1 VLAFACSNRAS
12 GSTHRSSQSN
22 ANAVLIPSKFNAFPQ
37 HTLSSGCFYSHLLFR
52 LLSKFPRK
60 QFSLFLSDVR
70 TRTLV
75 RTESKQSKE
84 GRHPLSLSPPHTD
97 HRRIARSP
105 CQNATESPIIFIPVE
120 GPFFQVNLSDGPS
133 RSLSHSLS
141 VPSISLSLYIEVFSK
156 DELQLSHQS
165 VMGGQPVSRRGHEK
179 LLFFQQSTTAPS
191 ENVFRFSTTEL
202 NRPFRSEFVFLPSLT
217 RVRQK

>member
-1 VLAFACSNRAS
+1 MLAFACSNRAS

-37 HTLSSGCFYSHLLFR
+37 HTLSSGCF
-52 LLSKFPRK
+52 LSSPLSSFI
-60 QFSLFLSDVR
+60 QVSEETVLSLFLSDVR

-120 GPFFQVNLSDGPS
+120 GPFFDGPS
-133 RSLSHSLS
+133 RSLSHSLRAKYLSFS
-141 VPSISLSLYIEVFSK
+141 VY
-156 DELQLSHQS
+156 
-165 VMGGQPVSRRGHEK
+165 RG
-179 LLFFQQSTTAPS
+179 FF
-191 ENVFRFSTTEL
+191 
-202 NRPFRSEFVFLPSLT
+202 
-217 RVRQK
+217 

>member
-37 HTLSSGCFYSHLLFR
+37 HTHSLRGVFSHLLFR

-84 GRHPLSLSPPHTD
+84 GRHPLSLSLSSA
-97 HRRIARSP
+97 HRSPTNRAFTVSKRNRIAHHFHTRRRSIFSS
-105 CQNATESPIIFIPVE
+105 EPIGRTVSF
-120 GPFFQVNLSDGPS
+120 
-133 RSLSHSLS
+133 SLSHSLRAKYLSFS
-141 VPSISLSLYIEVFSK
+141 VY
-156 DELQLSHQS
+156 
-165 VMGGQPVSRRGHEK
+165 RG
-179 LLFFQQSTTAPS
+179 FF
-191 ENVFRFSTTEL
+191 
-202 NRPFRSEFVFLPSLT
+202 
-217 RVRQK
+217 

>member
-1 VLAFACSNRAS
+1 MPTQSSFQAS
-12 GSTHRSSQSN
+12 LMPSHNTHSLRG
-22 ANAVLIPSKFNAFPQ
+22 VF
-37 HTLSSGCFYSHLLFR
+37 SHLLFR

-84 GRHPLSLSPPHTD
+84 GRHPLSLSLLRTPITD
-97 HRRIARSP
+97 ESRVHRVKTQPNRPSFSYPSKVHFSTDRL
-105 CQNATESPIIFIPVE
+105 V
-120 GPFFQVNLSDGPS
+120 LS
-133 RSLSHSLS
+133 LTLS

-165 VMGGQPVSRRGHEK
+165 VMGGRPVSRRGHEK

>member
-1 VLAFACSNRAS
+1 MLAFACSNRAS

-37 HTLSSGCFYSHLLFR
+37 HTLSSGCF
-52 LLSKFPRK
+52 LSSPLSSFI
-60 QFSLFLSDVR
+60 QVSEETVLSLFLSDVR

-133 RSLSHSLS
+133 RSLSHSLRAKYLSFS
-141 VPSISLSLYIEVFSK
+141 VY
-156 DELQLSHQS
+156 
-165 VMGGQPVSRRGHEK
+165 RG
-179 LLFFQQSTTAPS
+179 FF
-191 ENVFRFSTTEL
+191 
-202 NRPFRSEFVFLPSLT
+202 
-217 RVRQK
+217 

>member
-1 VLAFACSNRAS
+1 MPTQSSFQAS
-12 GSTHRSSQSN
+12 
-22 ANAVLIPSKFNAFPQ
+22 LMPSHNT
-37 HTLSSGCFYSHLLFR
+37 HTLFGVFFSHLLFR

-84 GRHPLSLSPPHTD
+84 GRHPLSLSLLRTPITD
-97 HRRIARSP
+97 ESRAFTVSKRNRIAHHFHTRRRSIFSS
-105 CQNATESPIIFIPVE
+105 EPIGRTVS
-120 GPFFQVNLSDGPS
+120 L
-133 RSLSHSLS
+133 SLSHSLRAKYL
-141 VPSISLSLYIEVFSK
+141 SLSLYIEVFSK

-179 LLFFQQSTTAPS
+179 LLFFSTVNNRTIGKCLS
-191 ENVFRFSTTEL
+191 VFHDRVESAV
-202 NRPFRSEFVFLPSLT
+202 SK
-217 RVRQK
+217 RVRFPSITHSCSSKIIAWG

>member
-37 HTLSSGCFYSHLLFR
+37 HTHSLRGVFSHLLFR
-52 LLSKFPRK
+52 LLIQVSEETVLSLSLRCEDTHTRENREQAK
-60 QFSLFLSDVR
+60 QRR
-70 TRTLV
+70 T
-75 RTESKQSKE
+75 SSS
-84 GRHPLSLSPPHTD
+84 LSLSPPHTD

-133 RSLSHSLS
+133 RSLSHSLRAKYLSFS
-141 VPSISLSLYIEVFSK
+141 VYRGFFLRTSFS
-156 DELQLSHQS
+156 
-165 VMGGQPVSRRGHEK
+165 
-179 LLFFQQSTTAPS
+179 
-191 ENVFRFSTTEL
+191 
-202 NRPFRSEFVFLPSLT
+202 SLT
-217 RVRQK
+217 NR

>member
-37 HTLSSGCFYSHLLFR
+37 HTLSSGCF
-52 LLSKFPRK
+52 LSSPLSSFI
-60 QFSLFLSDVR
+60 QVSEETVLSLFLSDVR

-133 RSLSHSLS
+133 RSLSLTLS

>member
-1 VLAFACSNRAS
+1 M
-12 GSTHRSSQSN
+12 
-22 ANAVLIPSKFNAFPQ
+22 
-37 HTLSSGCFYSHLLFR
+37 
-52 LLSKFPRK
+52 
-60 QFSLFLSDVR
+60 
-70 TRTLV
+70 

-120 GPFFQVNLSDGPS
+120 GPFFDGPS

-141 VPSISLSLYIEVFSK
+141 VPSISLSLYIEGFFSK

>member
-52 LLSKFPRK
+52 LLIQVSEETVL
-60 QFSLFLSDVR
+60 SLFLSDVR

-84 GRHPLSLSPPHTD
+84 GRHPLSLSSPHTD
-97 HRRIARSP
+97 HRRIARVHRVKTQPNRPSFSYP
-105 CQNATESPIIFIPVE
+105 SKVHFLSEPIGRTV
-120 GPFFQVNLSDGPS
+120 
-133 RSLSHSLS
+133 SLSLSLSLSLS
-141 VPSISLSLYIEVFSK
+141 VPSISLSFSI
-156 DELQLSHQS
+156 
-165 VMGGQPVSRRGHEK
+165 
-179 LLFFQQSTTAPS
+179 
-191 ENVFRFSTTEL
+191 
-202 NRPFRSEFVFLPSLT
+202 
-217 RVRQK
+217 

>member
-1 VLAFACSNRAS
+1 MLAFACSNRAS

-37 HTLSSGCFYSHLLFR
+37 HTLSSGCF
-52 LLSKFPRK
+52 LSSPLSSFI
-60 QFSLFLSDVR
+60 QVSEETVLSLFLSDVR

-133 RSLSHSLS
+133 RSLSLTLS

>member
-1 VLAFACSNRAS
+1 M
-12 GSTHRSSQSN
+12 
-22 ANAVLIPSKFNAFPQ
+22 
-37 HTLSSGCFYSHLLFR
+37 
-52 LLSKFPRK
+52 
-60 QFSLFLSDVR
+60 
-70 TRTLV
+70 

-141 VPSISLSLYIEVFSK
+141 VPSISLSLYVEVFSK

-179 LLFFQQSTTAPS
+179 LLFFSTVNNRTIGKCLS
-191 ENVFRFSTTEL
+191 VFHDRVESAV
-202 NRPFRSEFVFLPSLT
+202 SK
-217 RVRQK
+217 RVRFPSVTHSCSSKIIAWG

>member
-37 HTLSSGCFYSHLLFR
+37 HTLSSGCF
-52 LLSKFPRK
+52 LSSPLSSFI
-60 QFSLFLSDVR
+60 QVSEETVLSLFLSDVR

-133 RSLSHSLS
+133 RSLSHSLRAKYLSFS
-141 VPSISLSLYIEVFSK
+141 VY
-156 DELQLSHQS
+156 
-165 VMGGQPVSRRGHEK
+165 RG
-179 LLFFQQSTTAPS
+179 FF
-191 ENVFRFSTTEL
+191 
-202 NRPFRSEFVFLPSLT
+202 
-217 RVRQK
+217 

>member
-1 VLAFACSNRAS
+1 MLAFACSNRAS

-37 HTLSSGCFYSHLLFR
+37 HTHSLRGVFSHLLFR

-60 QFSLFLSDVR
+60 QFSLSLSLRCEDTHTRENREQAKQRR
-70 TRTLV
+70 T
-75 RTESKQSKE
+75 SSS
-84 GRHPLSLSPPHTD
+84 LSLSPPHTD

-133 RSLSHSLS
+133 RSLSHSLRAKYLSFS
-141 VPSISLSLYIEVFSK
+141 VY
-156 DELQLSHQS
+156 
-165 VMGGQPVSRRGHEK
+165 RG
-179 LLFFQQSTTAPS
+179 
-191 ENVFRFSTTEL
+191 
-202 NRPFRSEFVFLPSLT
+202 FL
-217 RVRQK
+217 

>member
-1 VLAFACSNRAS
+1 MLAFACSNRAS

-37 HTLSSGCFYSHLLFR
+37 HTHSLRGVFSHLLFR

-133 RSLSHSLS
+133 RSLSLTLS
-141 VPSISLSLYIEVFSK
+141 VPSISLSLYIEVF
-156 DELQLSHQS
+156 
-165 VMGGQPVSRRGHEK
+165 
-179 LLFFQQSTTAPS
+179 F
-191 ENVFRFSTTEL
+191 
-202 NRPFRSEFVFLPSLT
+202 
-217 RVRQK
+217 

>member
-37 HTLSSGCFYSHLLFR
+37 HTHSLRGVFSHLLFR

-133 RSLSHSLS
+133 RSLSLTLS

>member
-1 VLAFACSNRAS
+1 MPTQSSFQAS
-12 GSTHRSSQSN
+12 LMPSHNTHSLRG
-22 ANAVLIPSKFNAFPQ
+22 VF
-37 HTLSSGCFYSHLLFR
+37 SHLLFR

-133 RSLSHSLS
+133 RSLSHSLRAKYLSFS
-141 VPSISLSLYIEVFSK
+141 VYRGFFLRTSFS
-156 DELQLSHQS
+156 
-165 VMGGQPVSRRGHEK
+165 
-179 LLFFQQSTTAPS
+179 
-191 ENVFRFSTTEL
+191 
-202 NRPFRSEFVFLPSLT
+202 SLT
-217 RVRQK
+217 NR

>member
-37 HTLSSGCFYSHLLFR
+37 HTLSSGCF
-52 LLSKFPRK
+52 LSSPLSSFI
-60 QFSLFLSDVR
+60 QVSEETVLSLFLSDVR

-120 GPFFQVNLSDGPS
+120 GPFFDGPS
-133 RSLSHSLS
+133 RSLSHSLRAKYLSFS
-141 VPSISLSLYIEVFSK
+141 VY
-156 DELQLSHQS
+156 
-165 VMGGQPVSRRGHEK
+165 RG
-179 LLFFQQSTTAPS
+179 FF
-191 ENVFRFSTTEL
+191 
-202 NRPFRSEFVFLPSLT
+202 
-217 RVRQK
+217 

>member
-1 VLAFACSNRAS
+1 MLAFACSNRAS

-22 ANAVLIPSKFNAFPQ
+22 ANAVLIPSKFNAFPHNT
-37 HTLSSGCFYSHLLFR
+37 HTLFGVFFSHLLFR
-52 LLSKFPRK
+52 LLIQVSEETVL
-60 QFSLFLSDVR
+60 SLFLSDVR

-133 RSLSHSLS
+133 RSLSLTLSLCQVSLS
-141 VPSISLSLYIEVFSK
+141 FS
-156 DELQLSHQS
+156 
-165 VMGGQPVSRRGHEK
+165 VYRG
-179 LLFFQQSTTAPS
+179 FFLRTS
-191 ENVFRFSTTEL
+191 FS
-202 NRPFRSEFVFLPSLT
+202 SLT
-217 RVRQK
+217 NR